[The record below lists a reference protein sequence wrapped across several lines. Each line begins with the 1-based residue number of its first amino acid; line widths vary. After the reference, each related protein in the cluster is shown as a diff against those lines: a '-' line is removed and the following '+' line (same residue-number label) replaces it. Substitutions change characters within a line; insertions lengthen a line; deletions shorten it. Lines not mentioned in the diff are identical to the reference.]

1 MAEPEAELQTLQYY
15 LNEYSQQAEIFS
27 RQLEMIEQ
35 KRIESLAAIETMK
48 NLVGDRDSPVLL
60 PIGGGTMVRAKVS
73 DPEKVL
79 VNIGSDVVIQRTN
92 GEAITFLQEKIT
104 EMEAM
109 EKKVAA
115 TIEQLR
121 GQMAEIAQRIET
133 TYVQQ
138 QQRSQG

>member
-1 MAEPEAELQTLQYY
+1 
-15 LNEYSQQAEIFS
+15 
-27 RQLEMIEQ
+27 MIEQ

-48 NLVGDRDSPVLL
+48 NLAGDRDSPVLL

-73 DPEKVL
+73 DPEKIL

-115 TIEQLR
+115 TIDQLR

-138 QQRSQG
+138 QRSQG

>member
-1 MAEPEAELQTLQYY
+1 MAEPEADLQTLQYY

-48 NLVGDRDSPVLL
+48 NLAGDRDSPVLL
-60 PIGGGTMVRAKVS
+60 PLGGGTMVRAKVS
-73 DPEKVL
+73 DPEKIL

-121 GQMAEIAQRIET
+121 MQMAEIAQKIET
-133 TYVQQ
+133 TYVQ
-138 QQRSQG
+138 RERNQG

>member
-1 MAEPEAELQTLQYY
+1 MAEPEADLQTLQYY
-15 LNEYSQQAEIFS
+15 LNEYGQQAEIFS

-73 DPEKVL
+73 DPERVL
-79 VNIGSDVVIQRTN
+79 VNIGSDVIIQRTN
-92 GEAITFLQEKIT
+92 GEAITFLQEKIA

-121 GQMAEIAQRIET
+121 VQMAEIAQQIEK
-133 TYVQQ
+133 TYVQRE
-138 QQRSQG
+138 RSQG

>member
-1 MAEPEAELQTLQYY
+1 MAGPEADLQTLQFY

-48 NLVGDRDSPVLL
+48 ALAADRDAPALL
-60 PIGGGTMVRAKVS
+60 ALGGGTMVRAKVM
-73 DPEKVL
+73 DPEKIL
-79 VNIGSDVVIQRTN
+79 VNIGSDVIVQRTN
-92 GEAITFLQEKIT
+92 GEAISFLQEKIT

-121 GQMAEIAQRIET
+121 TQMAEIARQVEAA
-133 TYVQQ
+133 YVQQ
-138 QQRSQG
+138 QRAQG

>member
-1 MAEPEAELQTLQYY
+1 MAGPEADLQTLQYY
-15 LNEYSQQAEIFS
+15 LNEYGQQAEIFS

-48 NLVGDRDSPVLL
+48 ALAADRDSPALL
-60 PIGGGTMVRAKVS
+60 PLGGGTMVRVRVG

-79 VNIGSDVVIQRTN
+79 LNIGSDVVVQRTS
-92 GEAITFLQEKIT
+92 GEAITFLQEKIA

-109 EKKVAA
+109 EKKVAQ

-121 GQMAEIAQRIET
+121 VQMAEIARQIEAA
-133 TYVQQ
+133 YVRQQ
-138 QQRSQG
+138 GPQG

>member
-1 MAEPEAELQTLQYY
+1 MAGPEADLQTLQYY
-15 LNEYSQQAEIFS
+15 LNEYGQQAEIFS

-48 NLVGDRDSPVLL
+48 NLAADHDSPVLL
-60 PIGGGTMVRAKVS
+60 PLGGGTMVRVTVP

-79 VNIGSDVVIQRTN
+79 INIGSDVVIGRTN

-115 TIEQLR
+115 TIDQLR
-121 GQMAEIAQRIET
+121 SQMAEIAQRIET
-133 TYVQQ
+133 SYVE
-138 QQRSQG
+138 QQRAQG

>member
-1 MAEPEAELQTLQYY
+1 MAEPEADLQTLQYY

-48 NLVGDRDSPVLL
+48 NLAADRDSPVLL
-60 PIGGGTMVRAKVS
+60 PLGGGTMVRAKVS

-92 GEAITFLQEKIT
+92 GEAITFLQEKIA

-121 GQMAEIAQRIET
+121 MQMAEIAQQIEK
-133 TYVQQ
+133 TYVQ

>member
-1 MAEPEAELQTLQYY
+1 MAGPEADLQTLQYY

-48 NLVGDRDSPVLL
+48 ALPADREAPVLL
-60 PIGGGTMVRAKVS
+60 SIGGGAMVRAKVA
-73 DPEKVL
+73 DPERVL
-79 VNIGSDVVIQRTN
+79 VNIGSDVIVQRTN

-115 TIEQLR
+115 TIDQLR
-121 GQMAEIAQRIET
+121 GQMAEIARQLEGA
-133 TYVQQ
+133 YAQQ
-138 QQRSQG
+138 GQPQG

>member
-1 MAEPEAELQTLQYY
+1 MAEPEADLQTLQYY
-15 LNEYSQQAEIFS
+15 LNEYGQQAEIFS

-48 NLVGDRDSPVLL
+48 ALAADPDSLALL
-60 PIGGGTMVRAKVS
+60 PLGGGTMVRVKVTGP
-73 DPEKVL
+73 DKIL
-79 VNIGSDVVIQRTN
+79 VNIGADVVMQRTN

-115 TIEQLR
+115 TIDQLR
-121 GQMAEIAQRIET
+121 SQMAEIARKIET
-133 TYVQQ
+133 TYAE
-138 QQRSQG
+138 QGRARG

>member
-1 MAEPEAELQTLQYY
+1 MAGPEADLQTLQFY

-48 NLVGDRDSPVLL
+48 ALSAERDAPALL
-60 PIGGGTMVRAKVS
+60 ALGGGTMVRVKVG
-73 DPEKVL
+73 DPEKIL
-79 VNIGSDVVIQRTN
+79 VNIGSDVIVQRTN

-109 EKKVAA
+109 EKKVVS
-115 TIEQLR
+115 TIDQLR
-121 GQMAEIAQRIET
+121 GQMAEIARQIESA
-133 TYVQQ
+133 YVREE
-138 QQRSQG
+138 RSQG

>member
-1 MAEPEAELQTLQYY
+1 MAGPEADLQTLQYY
-15 LNEYSQQAEIFS
+15 LNEYGQQAEIFS
-27 RQLEMIEQ
+27 RQLEVIEQ

-48 NLVGDRDSPVLL
+48 ALAADRDSPVLL
-60 PIGGGTMVRAKVS
+60 PLGGGTMVRAKVG

-92 GEAITFLQEKIT
+92 GETIIFLQDKIT

-115 TIEQLR
+115 TIDQLR
-121 GQMAEIAQRIET
+121 SQMAEIARRIET
-133 TYVQQ
+133 AYAGQG
-138 QQRSQG
+138 SQG

>member
-1 MAEPEAELQTLQYY
+1 MAEPEADLQTLQYY
-15 LNEYSQQAEIFS
+15 LNEYGQQAELFS

-48 NLVGDRDSPVLL
+48 ALAADMDSPVLL
-60 PIGGGTMVRAKVS
+60 PLGGGTMVRVRVG
-73 DPEKVL
+73 DPEKIL
-79 VNIGSDVVIQRTN
+79 VNIGSDVVVQRTN
-92 GEAITFLQEKIT
+92 GEAIIFLQEKIT

-121 GQMAEIAQRIET
+121 AQMADIARRIET
-133 TYVQQ
+133 AYVQQ
-138 QQRSQG
+138 QHPQG

>member
-1 MAEPEAELQTLQYY
+1 MAEPEADLQTLQYY

-48 NLVGDRDSPVLL
+48 ALAADPDSLALL
-60 PIGGGTMVRAKVS
+60 PIGGGTMVRVKVTGP
-73 DPEKVL
+73 DKIL
-79 VNIGSDVVIQRTN
+79 VNIGADVVMQRTN

-115 TIEQLR
+115 TIDQLR
-121 GQMAEIAQRIET
+121 SQMAEIARKIEM
-133 TYVQQ
+133 TYAE
-138 QQRSQG
+138 QGRARG

>member
-1 MAEPEAELQTLQYY
+1 MAEPEADLQTLQYY

-48 NLVGDRDSPVLL
+48 NLAGDSDSPVLL
-60 PIGGGTMVRAKVS
+60 PIGGGTLVRAKVS
-73 DPEKVL
+73 DPEKIL

-92 GEAITFLQEKIT
+92 GEAITFLQEKIA

-121 GQMAEIAQRIET
+121 SQMSEIAQRIET
-133 TYVQQ
+133 TYVQRE
-138 QQRSQG
+138 RSQG

>member
-1 MAEPEAELQTLQYY
+1 MAEAEGDLQALQYY
-15 LNEYSQQAEIFS
+15 LNEYGQQAEIFS

-48 NLVGDRDSPVLL
+48 NLAGDRDSPVLL

-73 DPEKVL
+73 DPEKIL
-79 VNIGSDVVIQRTN
+79 VNIGSDVVVQRTN

-115 TIEQLR
+115 TIDQLR
-121 GQMAEIAQRIET
+121 NQMAEIAQRIET
-133 TYVQQ
+133 SYVQQ
-138 QQRSQG
+138 QRNQG

>member
-1 MAEPEAELQTLQYY
+1 MAEPEADLQTLQYY
-15 LNEYSQQAEIFS
+15 LNEYGQQAEIFS

-73 DPEKVL
+73 DPERVL
-79 VNIGSDVVIQRTN
+79 VNIGSDVIIQRTN
-92 GEAITFLQEKIT
+92 GEAITFLQEKIA

-121 GQMAEIAQRIET
+121 NQMAEIAQRIET

-138 QQRSQG
+138 QRSKG

>member
-1 MAEPEAELQTLQYY
+1 MAEPEADLQTLQYY
-15 LNEYSQQAEIFS
+15 LNEYGQQAEIFS

-35 KRIESLAAIETMK
+35 KRIESLAAIETIK
-48 NLVGDRDSPVLL
+48 ALPADRDAPVLL
-60 PIGGGTMVRAKVS
+60 SIGGGTMVRAKVA

-79 VNIGSDVVIQRTN
+79 VNIGSDVIVQWTN

-115 TIEQLR
+115 TIDQLR
-121 GQMAEIAQRIET
+121 GQMAEIARQLEAA
-133 TYVQQ
+133 YVQQ
-138 QQRSQG
+138 GRSQG

>member
-1 MAEPEAELQTLQYY
+1 MAEPEADLQTLQYY

-48 NLVGDRDSPVLL
+48 ALAADPDSLALL
-60 PIGGGTMVRAKVS
+60 PLGGGTMVRVKVTGP
-73 DPEKVL
+73 DKIL
-79 VNIGSDVVIQRTN
+79 VNIGADVVMQRTN
-92 GEAITFLQEKIT
+92 DEAITFLQEKIT

-115 TIEQLR
+115 TIDQLR
-121 GQMAEIAQRIET
+121 SQMAEIARKIEM
-133 TYVQQ
+133 TYAE
-138 QQRSQG
+138 QGRARG

>member
-1 MAEPEAELQTLQYY
+1 MAEPEADLQTLQYY
-15 LNEYSQQAEIFS
+15 LNEYSQQADIFS

-48 NLVGDRDSPVLL
+48 ALAADRDSPALL
-60 PIGGGTMVRAKVS
+60 PLGGGTMVRVKVG

-79 VNIGSDVVIQRTN
+79 VNIGSDVVVQRTN
-92 GEAITFLQEKIT
+92 GEAIAFLQEKIT

-133 TYVQQ
+133 AYVQQ
-138 QQRSQG
+138 QRTPG

>member
-1 MAEPEAELQTLQYY
+1 MAEPEADLQTLQYY

-35 KRIESLAAIETMK
+35 KRIESLAAVETMK
-48 NLVGDRDSPVLL
+48 NLAGDRDSPVLL
-60 PIGGGTMVRAKVS
+60 PLGGGTMVRAKVS
-73 DPEKVL
+73 DPEKIL

-92 GEAITFLQEKIT
+92 GEAITFLQGKIT

-115 TIEQLR
+115 TIDQLR
-121 GQMAEIAQRIET
+121 NQMAEIAQRIET

-138 QQRSQG
+138 QRNQG

>member
-1 MAEPEAELQTLQYY
+1 MAEPEADLQTLQYY

-92 GEAITFLQEKIT
+92 GEAITFLQEKIA

-121 GQMAEIAQRIET
+121 MQMAEIAQQIER
-133 TYVQQ
+133 TYVH
-138 QQRSQG
+138 QQRIQG

>member
-1 MAEPEAELQTLQYY
+1 MAEPEADLQTLQYY
-15 LNEYSQQAEIFS
+15 LNEYGQQAEIFS

-48 NLVGDRDSPVLL
+48 NLAGDSDSPVLL
-60 PIGGGTMVRAKVS
+60 PLGGGTMVRAKVS
-73 DPEKVL
+73 DPEKIL

-121 GQMAEIAQRIET
+121 AQMAEIARKIET
-133 TYVQQ
+133 TYVQ
-138 QQRSQG
+138 RERNQG

>member
-1 MAEPEAELQTLQYY
+1 MAGPEADLQTLQFY

-48 NLVGDRDSPVLL
+48 ALAADRDAPALL
-60 PIGGGTMVRAKVS
+60 ALGGGTMVRAKVMG
-73 DPEKVL
+73 PEKIL
-79 VNIGSDVVIQRTN
+79 VNIGSDVIVQRTN
-92 GEAITFLQEKIT
+92 GEAVSFLQEKIT

-121 GQMAEIAQRIET
+121 TQMAEIARQVEAA
-133 TYVQQ
+133 YVQQ
-138 QQRSQG
+138 QRAQG

>member
-1 MAEPEAELQTLQYY
+1 
-15 LNEYSQQAEIFS
+15 
-27 RQLEMIEQ
+27 MIEQ

-92 GEAITFLQEKIT
+92 GEAITFLQEKIA

-121 GQMAEIAQRIET
+121 VQMAEIAQQIEK
-133 TYVQQ
+133 TYVQRE
-138 QQRSQG
+138 RSQG

>member
-1 MAEPEAELQTLQYY
+1 MAEPEADLQSLQYY

-35 KRIESLAAIETMK
+35 KRIEALAAIESMK
-48 NLVGDRDSPVLL
+48 ALTVDRDAPALL
-60 PIGGGTMVRAKVS
+60 PLGGGTMVRVEVG
-73 DPEKVL
+73 DPEKIL
-79 VNIGSDVVIQRTN
+79 VNIGSDVIVQRTN
-92 GEAITFLQEKIT
+92 GEAIAFLQGKIT

-121 GQMAEIAQRIET
+121 GQMAGIARQLEAA
-133 TYVQQ
+133 YVQQ
-138 QQRSQG
+138 ERSAG

>member
-1 MAEPEAELQTLQYY
+1 MADPEADLQTLQFY

-35 KRIESLAAIETMK
+35 KRIEALAAIESMK
-48 NLVGDRDSPVLL
+48 ALTADRDAPALL
-60 PIGGGTMVRAKVS
+60 PLGGGTMVRVKVE

-79 VNIGSDVVIQRTN
+79 INIGADVVIGRTN

-115 TIEQLR
+115 TIGELR
-121 GQMAEIAQRIET
+121 SQMADIARRIET
-133 TYVQQ
+133 TYVE
-138 QQRSQG
+138 QGRPRG